1 MDFYILWILSSIG
14 LFTVVASVLVTAW
27 VLLSLWRFD
36 RATKRQA
43 EREVE
48 QRVSEP
54 APLSPKVEREIA
66 AILDGDDYEWVW
78 RDAI

>member
-1 MDFYILWILSSIG
+1 MFITYLLGIVTGSLG
-14 LFTVVASVLVTAW
+14 LIAYDE
-27 VLLSLWRFD
+27 WRHW
-36 RATKRQA
+36 KRTRHQA
-43 EREVE
+43 RMHVE